1 MTGRR
6 PGSQLRAGPERERIV
21 KVVRVDPP
29 HGRDGHQRV
38 VFDRGVAVRLPPD
51 DITALDLQPG
61 VVLDDTTGRE
71 LRRRAERALAVEIAN
86 RLLAVRL
93 RSRRELEDRLHR
105 RGISADMLASVIAD
119 LERHGFIDDRRFAE
133 AWVQTRRALLPSGR
147 IRLQYELARKGVA
160 REAVAQ
166 VLEGDGGGDEEEL
179 ALAVARRR
187 MRRYRGLQQEVI
199 YRRLGGM
206 LQRRGFS
213 SGVVTRVLRQVLGVN
228 AKADD

>member
-1 MTGRR
+1 M
-6 PGSQLRAGPERERIV
+6 

-38 VFDRGVAVRLPPD
+38 VFDRGVTIRLRPD
-51 DITALDLQPG
+51 DITALGLQPG
-61 VVLDDTTGRE
+61 IVLDDTAGRE
-71 LRRRAERALAVEIAN
+71 IRRRAERALAVGIAN

-105 RGISADMLASVIAD
+105 RGISADILASVIAD

-133 AWVQTRRALLPSGR
+133 AWVRTRRALLPSGR

-160 REAVAQ
+160 RDAVTQ
-166 VLEGDGGGDEEEL
+166 VLGGGGGGDEAEL
-179 ALAVARRR
+179 ALAVAQGR
-187 MRRYRGLQQEVI
+187 MRRYRGLQPEVV

-213 SGVVTRVLRQVLGVN
+213 SGVVSRVLRQVLGAN
-228 AKADD
+228 AKVDD

>member
-1 MTGRR
+1 M
-6 PGSQLRAGPERERIV
+6 

-38 VFDRGVAVRLPPD
+38 VFDRGVTIRLRPD
-51 DITALDLQPG
+51 DITALGLQPG
-61 VVLDDTTGRE
+61 IVLDDTAGRE
-71 LRRRAERALAVEIAN
+71 IRRRAERALAVGIAN

-105 RGISADMLASVIAD
+105 RGISADILASVIAD

-133 AWVQTRRALLPSGR
+133 AWVRTRRALLPSGR

-160 REAVAQ
+160 RDAVTQ
-166 VLEGDGGGDEEEL
+166 VLGGGGGDEAEL
-179 ALAVARRR
+179 ALAVAQGR
-187 MRRYRGLQQEVI
+187 MRRYRGLQPEVV

-213 SGVVTRVLRQVLGVN
+213 SGVVSRVLRQVLGAN
-228 AKADD
+228 AKVDD

>member
-1 MTGRR
+1 M
-6 PGSQLRAGPERERIV
+6 

-29 HGRDGHQRV
+29 HGRAGHQRV
-38 VFDRGVAVRLPPD
+38 VFDRGGAIRLPPD
-51 DITALDLQPG
+51 DVSELHLQPG
-61 VVLDDTTGRE
+61 VILDDTTERE
-71 LRRRAERALAVEIAN
+71 LRKRAERSLAVEIAH

-93 RSRRELEDRLHR
+93 RSRRELEDRLRR
-105 RGISADMLASVIAD
+105 RGISADILASVMAD

-133 AWVQTRRALLPSGR
+133 AWVRTRRALLPAGP

-160 REAVAQ
+160 RDAVTQ
-166 VLEGDGGGDEEEL
+166 VLQVEGGGDEEEL
-179 ALAVARRR
+179 ALTVARAR
-187 MRRYRGLQQEVI
+187 MRRYRGLQPEVI

-213 SGVVTRVLRQVLGVN
+213 GGVVTRVLRQVLGVD

>member
-1 MTGRR
+1 M
-6 PGSQLRAGPERERIV
+6 

-29 HGRDGHQRV
+29 HGRARHQRV
-38 VFDRGVAVRLPPD
+38 VFDRGGAIRLPPD
-51 DITALDLQPG
+51 DVSELHLQPG
-61 VVLDDTTGRE
+61 VILDDTIERE
-71 LRRRAERALAVEIAN
+71 LRKRAERSLAVEIAH

-93 RSRRELEDRLHR
+93 RSRRELEDRLRR
-105 RGISADMLASVIAD
+105 RGISANVLASVMAD

-133 AWVQTRRALLPSGR
+133 AWVRTRRALLPAGP

-160 REAVAQ
+160 RDAVTQ
-166 VLEGDGGGDEEEL
+166 VLQVEGGGDEEEL
-179 ALAVARRR
+179 ALAVARAR
-187 MRRYRGLQQEVI
+187 MRRYRGLQPEVI

-213 SGVVTRVLRQVLGVN
+213 GRVVTRVLRQVLGVD

>member
-1 MTGRR
+1 M
-6 PGSQLRAGPERERIV
+6 

-38 VFDRGVAVRLPPD
+38 VFDRGGAIRLLPD
-51 DITALDLQPG
+51 DITALGLQPG
-61 VVLDDTTGRE
+61 VVVDDTTGRE
-71 LRRRAERALAVEIAN
+71 LRKRAERALAVEIAN

-93 RSRRELEDRLHR
+93 RSRRELEDRLDH
-105 RGISADMLASVIAD
+105 RGISADVLASVIAD

-160 REAVAQ
+160 RDAVTQ
-166 VLEGDGGGDEEEL
+166 VLGGVGAGDEEQL
-179 ALAVARRR
+179 ALAVAWGR
-187 MRRYRGLQQEVI
+187 MRRYQGLQPEVI

>member
-1 MTGRR
+1 MR
-6 PGSQLRAGPERERIV
+6 
-21 KVVRVDPP
+21 VVRVDPP

-38 VFDRGVAVRLPPD
+38 VFDRGVTIRLRPD
-51 DITALDLQPG
+51 DITALGLQPG
-61 VVLDDTTGRE
+61 IVLDDTAGRE
-71 LRRRAERALAVEIAN
+71 IRRRAERALAVGIAN

-105 RGISADMLASVIAD
+105 RGISADILASVIAD

-133 AWVQTRRALLPSGR
+133 AWVRTRRALLPSGR

-160 REAVAQ
+160 RDAVTQ
-166 VLEGDGGGDEEEL
+166 VLGGGGDEAEL
-179 ALAVARRR
+179 ALAVAQGR
-187 MRRYRGLQQEVI
+187 MRRYRGLQPEVV

-213 SGVVTRVLRQVLGVN
+213 SGVVSRVLRQVLGAN
-228 AKADD
+228 AKVDD

>member
-1 MTGRR
+1 M
-6 PGSQLRAGPERERIV
+6 

-38 VFDRGVAVRLPPD
+38 AFDRGGAIRLPPG
-51 DITALDLQPG
+51 DITALGLQPG
-61 VVLDDTTGRE
+61 VVLDDITRRE
-71 LRRRAERALAVEIAN
+71 LRRRAERTLAVEIAN

-93 RSRRELEDRLHR
+93 RSRRELEDRLHH
-105 RGISADMLASVIAD
+105 RGISADVLASVIAD

-133 AWVQTRRALLPSGR
+133 AWVLTRRALLPSGR

-160 REAVAQ
+160 RDAVTQ
-166 VLEGDGGGDEEEL
+166 VLGAVGGGDEEEL
-179 ALAVARRR
+179 ALAVARGRV
-187 MRRYRGLQQEVI
+187 RRYRGLQPEVI

-213 SGVVTRVLRQVLGVN
+213 SGVVSRVLRQVLGVN